1 MTRASGTSHTDAMEL
16 DGSDEPGIR
25 RTLASYCHHVDDG
38 RFTELVDLFV
48 PEGCF
53 VVDATPITGRA
64 ELLRFFEER
73 QGRGEQR
80 GRYLTLNTVV
90 DVTGA
95 VARARSDFLFLK
107 YVDGQLAVVRA
118 GRYEDELVRIDGT
131 WRFARRR
138 VEDWVPA
145 DA

>member
-1 MTRASGTSHTDAMEL
+1 MPWNSTDRTSRESAARSRPTVTT
-16 DGSDEPGIR
+16 S
-25 RTLASYCHHVDDG
+25 DDG